1 MATTSENQ
9 VNPGRLIVLT
19 GPSGVGKGTLL
30 KRLCQR
36 HPELQVS
43 VSLTTRA
50 PRPGEISGQSYIFV
64 TREEFAAAIAAGDL
78 LEWAEYAGNYYG
90 TPRQPVEAAL
100 RDGKWVILEI
110 ELQGARQIRQTFP
123 QAKLIFVCPPD
134 WETLEQRLRQ
144 RGQDSE
150 TAMQKR
156 LARAKEELQ
165 AAPEFDACIVN
176 DDLETAVQELE
187 RHLGLTDKQDISAS
201 RG

>member
-1 MATTSENQ
+1 MNEGQ
-9 VNPGRLIVLT
+9 LIVLT

-30 KRLCQR
+30 KHLCQR
-36 HPELQVS
+36 HPDLQVS

-50 PRPGEISGQSYIFV
+50 PRPGEIPGQSYIFV
-64 TREEFAAAIAAGDL
+64 NREKFQSAIQANEL

-90 TPRQPVEAAL
+90 TPRQPVEQAL
-100 RDGKWVILEI
+100 QQGKRVILEI
-110 ELQGARQIRQTFP
+110 EVVGARQIRQNFP
-123 QAKLIFVCPPD
+123 QAHLVFICPPT

-165 AAPEFDACIVN
+165 AAPEFDVQVVN
-176 DDLETAVQELE
+176 DDLDQAIHALE
-187 RHLGLTDKQDISAS
+187 VHLGLRDGQNINNSEF
-201 RG
+201 

>member
-1 MATTSENQ
+1 MATENL
-9 VNPGRLIVLT
+9 VTPGRLIVLT

-30 KRLCQR
+30 KYLCQR

-43 VSLTTRA
+43 VSLTTRD
-50 PRPGEISGQSYIFV
+50 PRPGEIPGQSYIFV
-64 TREEFAAAIAAGDL
+64 NRAEFEAAIAAGDL
-78 LEWAEYAGNYYG
+78 LEWAEYAGHYYG

-100 RDGKWVILEI
+100 QQGKWVILEI
-110 ELQGARQIRQTFP
+110 ELQGARQVRRSFP
-123 QAKLIFVCPPD
+123 QAQLIFICPPS

-165 AAPEFDACIVN
+165 AASEFDACIVN
-176 DDLETAVQELE
+176 DDLETALQALE
-187 RHLGLTDKQDISAS
+187 QCLGLPVTAS
-201 RG
+201 SCETG

>member
-1 MATTSENQ
+1 MNE
-9 VNPGRLIVLT
+9 GRLIVLT

-30 KRLCQR
+30 KHLCQR

-50 PRPGEISGQSYIFV
+50 PRPGEIPGQSYIFV
-64 TREEFAAAIAAGDL
+64 SREAFQAAIQAGEL

-90 TPRQPVEAAL
+90 TPRQPVEEAL
-100 RDGKWVILEI
+100 RQGKWVILEI
-110 ELQGARQIRQTFP
+110 EVVGARQIRQNFP
-123 QAKLIFVCPPD
+123 QARLIFICPPT

-156 LARAKEELQ
+156 LERAKEELQ
-165 AAPEFDACIVN
+165 AAPEFDAQVVN
-176 DDLETAVQELE
+176 DDLEQALKELE
-187 RHLGLTDKQDISAS
+187 TRLGLTTAGKGSSINHQ
-201 RG
+201 